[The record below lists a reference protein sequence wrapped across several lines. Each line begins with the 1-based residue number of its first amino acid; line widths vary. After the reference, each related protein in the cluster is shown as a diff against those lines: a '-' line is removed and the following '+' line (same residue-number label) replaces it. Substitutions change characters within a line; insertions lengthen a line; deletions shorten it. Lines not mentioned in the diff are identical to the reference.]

1 MCQTIRVSGGDIGVT
16 VPRQTDNGSPHGDS
30 RLERE
35 RDFRQCQRPAA
46 METSGD
52 LTQFWRANVGVPF
65 LGEAVRIQ
73 RVLQGNMQIALET
86 KPEKPATGPAGVEP
100 GTSRKK
106 SS

>member
-1 MCQTIRVSGGDIGVT
+1 
-16 VPRQTDNGSPHGDS
+16 
-30 RLERE
+30 
-35 RDFRQCQRPAA
+35 

-65 LGEAVRIQ
+65 SGEAVRLQ

-86 KPEKPATGPAGVEP
+86 KPEKPVTGPEVVEP
-100 GTSRKK
+100 GTGGRR